1 MYSVQHCCFSLH
13 GTPSD
18 PLVDHRNHNKTSH
31 SDVLMADSTASNESA
46 TWTNTSHNN
55 TCLLPY
61 TVYPSFMLIAYST
74 ICIAGA
80 ILNCLAFTVYFCHI
94 PSSNSVIVYLKNLV
108 VADLLLVLSLPI
120 RIIELNVT
128 FSVAFRK
135 FYCSFI
141 ASIFYLNMYS
151 SILFLGY
158 IAGNRYLKIVKP
170 LNTYSIQRLRS
181 AKILS
186 VGTWCTLFALGMSYV
201 FLKGEKEVKTNLKTA
216 CLEFRGGFGV
226 YWHITLHT
234 SGTILF
240 LFVLIAL
247 CFFYFQTLKRLEKSP
262 SSSSSKKQVKAK
274 NNILVLLVVFLICF
288 VPYHIVRIPYIL
300 SQINVIS
307 NCYWRMM
314 LLNFKEPTIVLATLN
329 SCLDPVIYFLSCKA
343 FRSKL
348 GLDKNESDSDPP
360 EDRSSRANV
369 SQTVLDSS
377 DHSHINNAND
387 CSINLEKL
395 N

>member
-1 MYSVQHCCFSLH
+1 
-13 GTPSD
+13 
-18 PLVDHRNHNKTSH
+18 
-31 SDVLMADSTASNESA
+31 MADSPASNESA
-46 TWTNTSHNN
+46 TWTNSSRNITCILSH
-55 TCLLPY
+55 TLF
-61 TVYPSFMLIAYST
+61 PSFMLTAYSI

-80 ILNCLAFTVYFCHI
+80 ILNCLAFYVYFCHI

-128 FSVAFRK
+128 FPVALKK

-170 LNTYSIQRLRS
+170 LNTYAFQRLRS

-201 FLKGEKEVKTNLKTA
+201 FLKGEKTPRTNLKTA

-226 YWHITLHT
+226 YFHLALHT
-234 SGTILF
+234 GGTVLF
-240 LFVLIAL
+240 LLVLVAL
-247 CFFYFQTLKRLEKSP
+247 CFFYLQTLRRLEKSP
-262 SSSSSKKQVKAK
+262 SSSSNKKQVKAK

-288 VPYHIVRIPYIL
+288 VPYHIVRIPYML

-307 NCYWRMM
+307 SCYWKMM
-314 LLNFKEPTIVLATLN
+314 LLNFKEPTIILATLN
-329 SCLDPVIYFLSCKA
+329 SCLDPVIYFLSCQA

-348 GLDKNESDSDPP
+348 GLEKDTSDSNLP
-360 EDRSSRANV
+360 EDRSARANV
-369 SQTVLDSS
+369 SQTVLDSPA
-377 DHSHINNAND
+377 HSHVNNAND
-387 CSINLEKL
+387 CGINLEKL